1 MLTRKKYSWDLSP
14 GTVAWGLWLR
24 STLVCAWAT
33 ERAGPVSRV
42 RIIGETPNL
51 ERNFRKQTN
60 GYGNGVDL
68 SLAQEER
75 WV

>member
-1 MLTRKKYSWDLSP
+1 MCVIT
-14 GTVAWGLWLR
+14 GAQAWGLWLG
-24 STLVCAWAT
+24 SILVCAWAT

-51 ERNFRKQTN
+51 ERSFRKQTY

-68 SLAQEER
+68 
-75 WV
+75 

>member
-1 MLTRKKYSWDLSP
+1 MQGKSWPDVCHHGGP
-14 GTVAWGLWLR
+14 GVGSVAGEEGVR
-24 STLVCAWAT
+24 RDEDSILVCAWAT

-51 ERNFRKQTN
+51 ERSFRKQTN

-68 SLAQEER
+68 
-75 WV
+75 